1 MSCWMMFSSH
11 TNQIATDWW
20 SISAISSGCAKQVK
34 LEKNQCEGTQK
45 TINNRSNEWLTPS
58 LCLFVCFASFI
69 HSIIGK
75 QNQNWKQRQTKIKWE
90 QFLLLFLLLPSP
102 TFHFFCILGAS
113 TIIDTIVQMWSRGAL
128 ERTLPPTSTIYASP
142 RPARLHCEQIWLR
155 FSQQRRRFGTWGLVG
170 GTWDLGKKEGL
181 DLPALC
187 SDLSTI
193 PQLGEQWQGGGKS
206 WGWGRDQIG
215 CLILVPIS
223 EVWTMSRTTSSF
235 QWQPITLSFCP
246 FDWQFTFWTRT
257 RTGVLKSVLKS
268 AYIRL
273 TEITVFIG
281 SSSRGSVAG
290 GRKAEKASE
299 CSVAGFSSSTNELRP
314 WWTFDALFSRRTIAF
329 DVDVNCFCSNIWF
342 PRHKILLMSQILS
355 RLHSCLLRN
364 TSSSERFCPAPL

>member
-1 MSCWMMFSSH
+1 MSGWMMFSSH
-11 TNQIATDWW
+11 TNQVATDWW

-90 QFLLLFLLLPSP
+90 QFLLFFLLLPSA

-170 GTWDLGKKEGL
+170 WGELGIWGRKRGLTWGELPLGLTCPHCAQICPRFL
-181 DLPALC
+181 DLENNGRGKERVEDEDATKLAAWYLFQSVRFERWVGRLLPSNDNQSHSAFVR
-187 SDLSTI
+187 SIDNSH
-193 PQLGEQWQGGGKS
+193 LGRGP
-206 WGWGRDQIG
+206 GWVCWKVSSKGQFSG
-215 CLILVPIS
+215 
-223 EVWTMSRTTSSF
+223 TM
-235 QWQPITLSFCP
+235 WA
-246 FDWQFTFWTRT
+246 
-257 RTGVLKSVLKS
+257 K
-268 AYIRL
+268 IR
-273 TEITVFIG
+273 
-281 SSSRGSVAG
+281 S
-290 GRKAEKASE
+290 
-299 CSVAGFSSSTNELRP
+299 
-314 WWTFDALFSRRTIAF
+314 
-329 DVDVNCFCSNIWF
+329 
-342 PRHKILLMSQILS
+342 
-355 RLHSCLLRN
+355 
-364 TSSSERFCPAPL
+364 

>member
-1 MSCWMMFSSH
+1 MSGWMMFSSH
-11 TNQIATDWW
+11 TNQVATDWW

-90 QFLLLFLLLPSP
+90 QFLLFFLLLPSA

-155 FSQQRRRFGTWGLVG
+155 FSQQRRRLGTWGLVG

-193 PQLGEQWQGGGKS
+193 PRLGEQWQGEGKS

-281 SSSRGSVAG
+281 SSSRGSVVG
-290 GRKAEKASE
+290 GRKAKKRQNVRSLDSQAPLTSCALDEHLMH
-299 CSVAGFSSSTNELRP
+299 SSLGALLP
-314 WWTFDALFSRRTIAF
+314 LMFMYIACAVTFDFQDIKYF
-329 DVDVNCFCSNIWF
+329 
-342 PRHKILLMSQILS
+342 
-355 RLHSCLLRN
+355 
-364 TSSSERFCPAPL
+364 